1 MVDSASCNG
10 TVPPVG
16 GINADR
22 PDHTFFQ
29 LDVQGDV
36 RYDFL
41 GWDRLFQ
48 HERGKGIHWRLVPGV
63 KALKGVLV
71 HLGNSL
77 DSRRSSSDL

>member
-22 PDHTFFQ
+22 PDHTFSQ

-41 GWDRLFQ
+41 VWDRLFQ
-48 HERGKGIHWRLVPGV
+48 HELGKGIHWRWYPV
-63 KALKGVLV
+63 
-71 HLGNSL
+71 
-77 DSRRSSSDL
+77 